1 MLDKVYGV
9 FGLDDYELTLS
20 TRPEEFIGSVDV
32 WDRAEA
38 ALREALETTGEF
50 FLYIR
55 PTAYMKLTT
64 DKPWSI
70 NEGDGAFYGPKIDVL
85 VRDNAGKQHQ
95 AATIQLDFQLPRNFD
110 LKYDSENGEQ
120 RPVMIHR
127 AIFGSLERFIALL
140 IDHYQGKWPFWLNPR
155 QAVVIPVAERHND
168 YAQQVVDRIAGTQN
182 DECGLAAQL
191 DRRFYSVDLMAQA
204 EPVSVRIKRA
214 VDLSYSFIILV
225 GDREVEASTV
235 ALRPRG
241 SRSTETRSI
250 DDVRPLFHSL
260 EVAYK

>member
-1 MLDKVYGV
+1 M
-9 FGLDDYELTLS
+9 
-20 TRPEEFIGSVDV
+20 R
-32 WDRAEA
+32 
-38 ALREALETTGEF
+38 
-50 FLYIR
+50 
-55 PTAYMKLTT
+55 LTT

-235 ALRPRG
+235 ALRSRG
-241 SRSTETRSI
+241 SRATETRSI